1 MLNDLLSIISL
12 SLYVSLAALLI
23 ATVVGL
29 PLGAALALFP
39 VPGKR
44 LWELLIVTGMGFPTV
59 VVGLLIY
66 LLLSRSGPLG
76 ELGWLFTPRAIIVA
90 QTIIAL
96 PMVAGLTQSAF
107 EALDPNLR
115 QLLRSW
121 AVSPW
126 QEIWALLSEARG
138 GVLVAIMAAFG
149 RIFSEV
155 GAVMLV
161 GGNIAG
167 QTRVLTTAIVLE
179 TRQGE
184 FGLALALGLLLIVIS
199 LGINAL
205 VLLIGKRNRYQGAA

>member
-1 MLNDLLSIISL
+1 MLTDLLSIISL
-12 SLYVSLAALLI
+12 SLFVSLAALVI

-29 PLGAALALFP
+29 PLGAGLALFP

-76 ELGWLFTPRAIIVA
+76 GLSWLFTPQAIIVA
-90 QTIIAL
+90 QTLIAL

-121 AVSPW
+121 AVSPR

-138 GVLVAIMAAFG
+138 GVLVAIIAAFG

-184 FGLALALGLLLIVIS
+184 FGLALALGAVLIVIS
-199 LGINAL
+199 LGINAF
-205 VLLIGKRNRYQGAA
+205 VLMVGKRNRYQI